1 MGLFGRRRRG
11 ERVRG
16 TARVVSCSGAPHNA
30 AYGTLH
36 MNVVVEAPGLPAYS
50 HEYRKIAVRVT
61 KWPSPGQVLP
71 VDIDPADPRDVDVRW
86 DDLPT
91 IDASAKLQAER
102 MAAMLRG
109 EPGGQGGQHGQPV
122 PGGMTGMVEQL
133 QQMFPGA
140 VVSGSSSA
148 APPPPGGTPPIR
160 VMAAQTGGD
169 PVERLAKLAQL
180 RDAGIVDQAQ
190 FEQLKAQILA
200 QADIDTA

>member
-1 MGLFGRRRRG
+1 
-11 ERVRG
+11 
-16 TARVVSCSGAPHNA
+16 VVSCSGAPHNA

-36 MNVVVEAPGLPAYS
+36 MNVVVEAPGVPAYS
-50 HEYRKIAVRVT
+50 HEYRKFAVRVT

-71 VDIDPADPRDVDVRW
+71 ITVDPADPGDVDVLW

-91 IDASAKLQAER
+91 IDDAAKLQAER

-109 EPGGQGGQHGQPV
+109 QPGGQGGQHGQPV
-122 PGGMTGMVEQL
+122 PEGMGGMVEQL

-140 VVSGSSSA
+140 VVSGSSA
-148 APPPPGGTPPIR
+148 KPPPGGTPPVR
-160 VMAAQTGGD
+160 VMASQTGGD

-200 QADIDTA
+200 QADIDAD

>member
-1 MGLFGRRRRG
+1 MGLFGRKRRG

-16 TARVVSCSGAPHNA
+16 TGRVVSCSGAPHNA

-71 VDIDPADPRDVDVRW
+71 VEVDPTDPRDVDVLW

-91 IDASAKLQAER
+91 IDEAAKLQAER

-109 EPGGQGGQHGQPV
+109 EPGGQPV
-122 PGGMTGMVEQL
+122 PDGMAGMVDQL

-140 VVSGSSSA
+140 VVSTGSSA
-148 APPPPGGTPPIR
+148 APPPGGMPPVR
-160 VMAAQTGGD
+160 VMASQTGGD

-200 QADIDTA
+200 QADIDPD